1 MAKKMGPP
9 RLVIPER
16 LINHLQISYETGEE
30 YSLEGDADSDDMK
43 EFISA
48 CKLYA
53 KRVNKSFRFKWE
65 ENTLHYHLTD
75 KRPYTSRTGL
85 VREK

>member
-16 LINHLQISYETGEE
+16 LINHLQLSYETQEE

-43 EFISA
+43 EFINV

-53 KRVNKSFRFKWE
+53 KRVNKSFRFSWE
-65 ENTLHYHLTD
+65 DGVLSYRLTD
-75 KRPYTSRTGL
+75 KRPYRARTGL
-85 VREK
+85 PREK